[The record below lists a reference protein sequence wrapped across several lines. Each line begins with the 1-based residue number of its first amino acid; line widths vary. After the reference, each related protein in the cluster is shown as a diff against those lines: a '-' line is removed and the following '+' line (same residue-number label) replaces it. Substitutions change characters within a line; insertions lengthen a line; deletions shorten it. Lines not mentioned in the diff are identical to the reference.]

1 MKNDATKEE
10 LQAEVNRLNTLI
22 NDNQKALADAN
33 RRLNLLNRLGAI
45 DDQEYYSFQNYLA
58 ALEIT

>member
-33 RRLNLLNRLGAI
+33 KRLNLLNRLGAI
-45 DDQEYYSFQNYLA
+45 DDQEYFSFQNYLA

>member
-33 RRLNLLNRLGAI
+33 KRLNLLNRLGAI